1 MISIL
6 SSITCSY
13 FPSFYFN
20 KKFFKHI
27 VVYKMFIT
35 IIIII
40 VANVIV
46 IYIVAVFYE
55 TQKLYTNFIL
65 LMFPRRKREIN
76 IQNIEHVC

>member
-6 SSITCSY
+6 SSISFSY
-13 FPSFYFN
+13 FSSFYFN
-20 KKFFKHI
+20 KQLFKHI

-35 IIIII
+35 IIII

-46 IYIVAVFYE
+46 VYIVAIFYE

-65 LMFPRRKREIN
+65 LMFPTRKREIN